1 MYKYFEES
9 YQLQFTNLKE
19 MTAVLLNNQNH
30 IIYNFFNT
38 YETSV
43 GFCGLKLLIWSKKL
57 YVPWSAISEKHI
69 VLII

>member
-1 MYKYFEES
+1 
-9 YQLQFTNLKE
+9 
-19 MTAVLLNNQNH
+19 MTAVLLNNQNN
-30 IIYNFFNT
+30 IIYDFFNT

-57 YVPWSAISEKHI
+57 NVPWSAISEKHI